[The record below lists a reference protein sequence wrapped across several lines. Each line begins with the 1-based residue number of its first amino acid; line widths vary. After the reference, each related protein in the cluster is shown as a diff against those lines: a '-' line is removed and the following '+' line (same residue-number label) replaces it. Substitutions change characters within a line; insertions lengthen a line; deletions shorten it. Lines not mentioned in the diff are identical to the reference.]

1 MRLYLRI
8 LRYLSPYVAV
18 FLGAV
23 AASILFAALDAFSMA
38 LLIPFLAVLMTPEAS
53 TMGGLGGDGT
63 LGRLLDATAG
73 RFVAGASGPQ
83 EAVQALILLI
93 LAVFGIKNVFD
104 FLKTYLAARVE
115 QGVTRDLR
123 NQVHDHLLE
132 LDLVFFGRTRIGQ
145 IVSRLTHDVELV
157 RTLVTREINR
167 GISAFF
173 EVGAALAL
181 MLAVSPSL
189 TLLSIAVLPGMVV
202 IWGPMLKK
210 LRRGDGRVL
219 DLAGEVNARIQET
232 FSGIRLVKA
241 SAAEEYERGRFHG
254 LTARYFRTF
263 LGTERVRALAAPVTE
278 MVAALGTIVI
288 LWYGTRLVLVQGEL
302 TGPAFMGF
310 VALSTKL
317 YKPIK
322 YLSKLPAM
330 IQPGVIAGRRVF
342 EFLDAP
348 AEIRDLPGARA
359 FPGVERDI
367 AFDRVGFSYRR
378 GQAVLEDVSLR
389 VERGSMVAVVGPSGA
404 GKSTLVDLLSRFFEV
419 TSGSILVDG
428 TDIRQFQVRSLR
440 EKMGIVSQET
450 VLFHDTVR
458 ANIAYGMPKA
468 TGREIERASRAAHA
482 HEFIEALPHGYD
494 TVVGERGTELSGGQR
509 QRLAIAR
516 AILRDPPILIF
527 DEATSSLDTE
537 SERWVQR
544 ALGRLTEGRTVF
556 VIAHRLS
563 TVRQARSIVVLE
575 RGRIVE
581 SGYHDQL
588 MEAGGLYRRLYEM
601 QSGPQT
607 PERPVPERFA
617 VRG

>member
-1 MRLYLRI
+1 MRLYFRI
-8 LRYLSPYVAV
+8 LRYLSPYVPV

-23 AASILFAALDAFSMA
+23 AASFLFAVLDAFSMA
-38 LLIPFLAVLMTPEAS
+38 LLIPFLSVLMTADAS
-53 TMGGLGGDGT
+53 ATSGVGTDGS

-73 RFVAGASGPQ
+73 RVVAGASGPQ

-93 LAVFGIKNVFD
+93 LAVFGIKNLFD

-115 QGVTRDLR
+115 QGVTRDMR
-123 NQVHDHLLE
+123 DEVHDHLLE

-157 RTLVTREINR
+157 RTLFTREFMRTIT
-167 GISAFF
+167 AVF
-173 EVGAALAL
+173 EVAAVVAL
-181 MLAVSPSL
+181 MVSVSSSL

-202 IWGPMLKK
+202 IWGPMLRK

-219 DLAGEVNARIQET
+219 DLAGDVNARIQET

-263 LGTERVRALAAPVTE
+263 LRTERVRALAAPVTE

-288 LWYGTRLVLVQGEL
+288 LWYGTRLVLVEGVL

-317 YKPIK
+317 YRPIK

-330 IQPGVIAGRRVF
+330 IQPAVVGGRRIF

-348 AEIRDLPGARA
+348 AGIRDAPDALP
-359 FPGVERDI
+359 FPGVEHEI
-367 AFDRVGFSYRR
+367 TFDRVGFGYREGR
-378 GQAVLEDVSLR
+378 PVLEDVSLV

-419 TSGSILVDG
+419 TAGRILIDG
-428 TDIRQFQVRSLR
+428 TDIRRFKLRSLR

-450 VLFHDTVR
+450 VLFHDSVR
-458 ANIAYGMPKA
+458 ANIAYGLPGA
-468 TGREIERASRAAHA
+468 TEREVERAARAARA
-482 HEFIEALPHGYD
+482 HGFIEALPDGYE

-544 ALGRLTEGRTVF
+544 ALDRLSEGRTVF

-563 TVRQARSIVVLE
+563 TVRRANSILVLD

-581 SGYHDQL
+581 AGNHDRL
-588 MEAGGLYRRLYEM
+588 MRAGGPYRRLYEM
-601 QSGPQT
+601 QSGPPAEDRRAPT
-607 PERPVPERFA
+607 AAGVP
-617 VRG
+617 G

>member
-8 LRYLSPYVAV
+8 LRYLSPYLPV

-23 AASILFAALDAFSMA
+23 VAAFLFAAFDAFSMA
-38 LLIPFLAVLMTPEAS
+38 LLIPFLSVLMTPDAS
-53 TMGGLGGDGT
+53 VTSGVGGDGA

-73 RFVAGASGPQ
+73 RAVAGAPGPQ
-83 EAVQALILLI
+83 EAVQALIILL
-93 LAVFGIKNVFD
+93 LAVFAVKNVFD

-123 NQVHDHLLE
+123 DQVHDHLLE

-157 RTLVTREINR
+157 RTLFTREFMRTIT
-167 GISAFF
+167 ALF
-173 EVGAALAL
+173 EVAAAVTL
-181 MLAVSPSL
+181 MVSVSPSL
-189 TLLSIAVLPGMVV
+189 TLLSVAVLPGMVV

-241 SAAEEYERGRFHG
+241 SAAEDYERGRFHSM
-254 LTARYFRTF
+254 TARYFRTF
-263 LGTERVRALAAPVTE
+263 LRTERVRALAAPVTE

-288 LWYGTRLVLVQGEL
+288 LWYGTRLVLVQGVL

-330 IQPGVIAGRRVF
+330 IQPGVVGGRRVF

-348 AEIRDLPGARA
+348 AEIRDRPDARP
-359 FPGVERDI
+359 FPGVEREI
-367 AFDRVGFSYRR
+367 VFDRVGFGYHEGRP
-378 GQAVLEDVSLR
+378 VLEDVSFV

-419 TSGSILVDG
+419 TAGRILIDG
-428 TDIRQFQVRSLR
+428 TDISRFQLRSLR

-458 ANIAYGMPKA
+458 ANIAYGLPGA
-468 TGREIERASRAAHA
+468 TEREIERAARAAHA
-482 HEFIEALPHGYD
+482 HDFIEALPDGYE

-544 ALGRLTEGRTVF
+544 ALDRLSEGRTVF

-563 TVRQARSIVVLE
+563 TVRRARAIFVLD

-581 SGYHDQL
+581 AGNHDQL
-588 MEAGGLYRRLYEM
+588 MRAGGLYCRLCKM
-601 QSGPQT
+601 QSGSQAG
-607 PERPVPERFA
+607 ERRAPRAAA

>member
-8 LRYLSPYVAV
+8 LRYLSPYTPV
-18 FLGAV
+18 FVGAV
-23 AASILFAALDAFSMA
+23 VASFLFAVLDAFSMA
-38 LLIPFLAVLMTPEAS
+38 LLIPFLSVLMTPGAS
-53 TMGGLGGDGT
+53 ATSGVGADGA
-63 LGRLLDATAG
+63 LGRLLDATSG
-73 RFVAGASGPQ
+73 RVVAGASGPR

-93 LAVFGIKNVFD
+93 LAVFAIKNVFD

-115 QGVTRDLR
+115 QGVTRDMR
-123 NQVHDHLLE
+123 DEVHDHLLE

-157 RTLVTREINR
+157 RTLFTREFMRTIT
-167 GISAFF
+167 AVF
-173 EVGAALAL
+173 EVAAVLAL
-181 MLAVSPSL
+181 MVSVSSSL
-189 TLLSIAVLPGMVV
+189 TLLSVAVLPGMVV

-219 DLAGEVNARIQET
+219 DLAGDVNARIQET

-241 SAAEEYERGRFHG
+241 STAENYERGRFHR
-254 LTARYFRTF
+254 LTARYFRSF
-263 LGTERVRALAAPVTE
+263 LRTERVRALAAPVTE

-288 LWYGTRLVLVQGEL
+288 LWYGTRLVLVEGVL

-330 IQPGVIAGRRVF
+330 IQPAVVGGRRVF

-348 AEIRDLPGARA
+348 AEIRDARDALP
-359 FPGVERDI
+359 FPGVEHEI
-367 AFDRVGFSYRR
+367 TFDRVGFGYRER
-378 GQAVLEDVSLR
+378 EPVLEDVSLV

-419 TSGSILVDG
+419 TAGSILIDG
-428 TDIRQFQVRSLR
+428 TDIRRFQLRSLR

-450 VLFHDTVR
+450 VLFHDSVR
-458 ANIAYGMPKA
+458 ANIAYGLPGA
-468 TGREIERASRAAHA
+468 TEREVERAARAAHA
-482 HEFIEALPHGYD
+482 HDFIEALPEGYE

-527 DEATSSLDTE
+527 DEATSALDTE

-544 ALGRLTEGRTVF
+544 ALDRLSEGRTVF

-563 TVRQARSIVVLE
+563 TVRRASSILVLD

-581 SGYHDQL
+581 AGNHDRL
-588 MEAGGLYRRLYEM
+588 MRAGGLYRRLYEM
-601 QSGPQT
+601 QSGPPAADRRAPT
-607 PERPVPERFA
+607 AAAVP
-617 VRG
+617 G